1 MTVTALARGA
11 VLHTPDHATWD
22 VAAKCLRPVP
32 ITFDGKGHYQQPS
45 YGRHWGE
52 FQPNRTLS
60 MQVTCRQ
67 CEACLQAR
75 VLYWRHRAIEE
86 FKAAESLG
94 LRTWFGTL
102 TFGPAERYAFQT
114 RTRLRLD
121 DAWGRGPDREGPR
134 WFREQ
139 HRETGPMVTR
149 YLRALR
155 KGRKRQGDER
165 LAFRYLLTVEPHKDW
180 TPHYHVLVHEVHD
193 LYPIRKE
200 RLQRFWDHGFSSW
213 KLVHDANGAS
223 YAAKYLSKY
232 SVARV
237 RASEFYGATI
247 EQRNT
252 ISDHRSF

>member
-1 MTVTALARGA
+1 MTVAALARGA
-11 VLHTPDHATWD
+11 VLETPDHATWD

-86 FKAAESLG
+86 FKAADSLG

-200 RLQRFWDHGFSSW
+200 RLQRFWTHGFSSW
-213 KLVHDANGAS
+213 KLVNDANGAS
-223 YAAKYLSKY
+223 YAAKYLAKY

-247 EQRNT
+247 EQRQT
-252 ISDHRSF
+252 IYDHRSF